1 MITLYVN
8 KKPHNIPVSWDEL
21 NFEQYV
27 GVLNGEDKPDSY
39 FMAVMIGMDYEAF
52 KKCDLKGFEQAMTAL
67 SFLKTSAPSW
77 LERPAKIGSY
87 ILPAD
92 LTLESV
98 GQYEDM
104 KAMVKGKKDI
114 KELVQEYPKVCAIY
128 CQKAR
133 DGEYNFNKAMEM
145 SSEFY
150 SLPAREVVE
159 TASFFL
165 AKVILMTLGTP
176 QNSPQQKKIQTG
188 KSRTTSTKRSGSLR
202 FSGRSTKNTR
212 PTKKKRS

>member
-8 KKPHNIPVSWDEL
+8 KKPHSIPVSWDETT
-21 NFEQYV
+21 FEQYL

-39 FMAVMIGMDYEAF
+39 FLALMLGMDYEEF
-52 KKCDLKGFEQAMTAL
+52 KKCELKGFEQAMTAL
-67 SFLKTSAPSW
+67 TFLKTAPTW

-104 KAMVKGKKDI
+104 KALVKGKKDI

-128 CQKAR
+128 CQKTR
-133 DGEYNFNKAMEM
+133 DGVYDFGKAMDM
-145 SSEFY
+145 SAELMK
-150 SLPAREVVE
+150 LPAREVVE

-176 QNSPQQKKIQTG
+176 QNSPPQKSTQTG
-188 KSRTTSTKRSGSLR
+188 RSQTTSTKRSGSR
-202 FSGRSTKNTR
+202 HSSGRSTKNTLH
-212 PTKKKRS
+212 TKGKKS